1 MSKKARKIEVG
12 AKLGKL
18 TVICEALSQRQRILI
33 CQCECFQIVK
43 VSAEELKTR
52 TACLRCEAKKELQKF
67 KLNDVVI
74 YQNAIGEIPFG
85 DQAIITRLLSNSVEI
100 ECRGKSYICSP
111 GELKNLGI
119 NFYDQRRPRKIR

>member
-18 TVICEALSQRQRILI
+18 TIICEAISQHQRILI

-52 TACLRCEAKKELQKF
+52 TACLKCEAKKELQKF
-67 KLNDVVI
+67 KIGDIGI

-85 DQAIITRLLSNSVEI
+85 EQAIVNRLLSNSIEI
-100 ECRGKSYICSP
+100 EYRGRFYICSP

-119 NFYDQRRPRKIR
+119 NFYDRTRGKVIR

>member
-33 CQCECFQIVK
+33 CQCKCFQIVK

-52 TACLRCEAKKELQKF
+52 TACLRCEAKKELQNF
-67 KLNDVVI
+67 KLNDIVI

-100 ECRGKSYICSP
+100 EFRGKSYICSP

-119 NFYDQRRPRKIR
+119 NFYDRRRVKKIR